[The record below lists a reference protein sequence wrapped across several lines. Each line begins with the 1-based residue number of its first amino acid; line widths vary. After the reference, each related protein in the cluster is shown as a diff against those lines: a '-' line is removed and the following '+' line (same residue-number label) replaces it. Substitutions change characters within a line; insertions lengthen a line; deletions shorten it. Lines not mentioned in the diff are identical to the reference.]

1 MNDFND
7 NYYESSDGLQLF
19 YRDYQ
24 SVDGGARAPVICLPG
39 LTRNSLDFN
48 DLALLLSRQR
58 RVITPDLRGRGRSEY
73 GPDRNHYNPAQYVVD
88 IWRLLDQLDI
98 SEVVVIGTSLGGLM
112 AMRMAYERPAAISA
126 AVINDIGPEIDP
138 VGIERVVGAAG
149 TSPVVASW
157 EDAVAN
163 VKKLY
168 SHAYP
173 NWSESNW
180 REHTR
185 KTYVRVDDGRFDIR
199 LDRDVGIAA
208 REGVSGLNHDPWQ
221 LFDALRPIP
230 LLVIRGEISD
240 IFSADTLQ
248 EMKRHKPNLT
258 AVVVKNRGHAP
269 NLDEPE
275 AIDAIEKF
283 LENN

>member
-1 MNDFND
+1 MNEFKDS
-7 NYYESSDGLQLF
+7 YYQSSDGLQLF

-24 SVDGGARAPVICLPG
+24 APDGSALAPVICLPG

-48 DLALLLSRQR
+48 ELAKLLSKRR

-73 GPDRNHYNPAQYVVD
+73 GPDRNHYNPAQYVAD
-88 IWRLLDQLDI
+88 IWRLLEQLDI
-98 SEVVVIGTSLGGLM
+98 SKVVVIGTSLGGLM
-112 AMRMAYERPAAISA
+112 AMLMARERSAAISA
-126 AVINDIGPEIDP
+126 AVMNDIGPEIDP
-138 VGIERVVGAAG
+138 VGIERVVAGAG

-157 EDAVAN
+157 DDAVAN
-163 VKKLY
+163 VKKLH
-168 SHAYP
+168 SPAYP

-180 REHTR
+180 QEHTR

-199 LDRDVGIAA
+199 LDRDVGVAV
-208 REGVSGLNHDPWQ
+208 RECVSGVNHDPWQ

-240 IFSADTLQ
+240 ILSAETLR
-248 EMKRHKPNLT
+248 EMKRRKSDLT
-258 AVVVKNRGHAP
+258 AVVVPDRGHAP

-275 AIDAIEKF
+275 AIDAIQEF
-283 LENN
+283 LEKN